1 MAKMR
6 IRRRLWSAFLVLV
19 AVAGA
24 ACSSRSSNIGAGDD
38 VDLCTAVR
46 YLNRF
51 TEPRPES
58 KSEVL
63 DYATGFVRVIDRVD
77 KRRELAAREELTSQ
91 GREPKAS
98 PKALADIEVIKVSME
113 QLRDTVK
120 AIPDDGDAV
129 RAATNKLAANTRYA
143 AAERRITAYYSATCE
158 VE

>member
-1 MAKMR
+1 MSKVR
-6 IRRRLWSAFLVLV
+6 IRRGFWPAFLVLV

-58 KSEVL
+58 KKEVL
-63 DYATGFVRVIDRVD
+63 DYAQGFVTISDRVD
-77 KRRELAAREELTSQ
+77 KRRELDARKELTSQ
-91 GREPKAS
+91 DRKPKAS
-98 PKALADIEVIKVSME
+98 PKALADLEVIKVSME
-113 QLRDTVK
+113 QFRDAVK

-143 AAERRITAYYSATCE
+143 AAERRITAYYSATCK